1 MINDRKERAMRW
13 SWFRR
18 EFDGYEALLASWT
31 AFTVGQCGGSYA
43 PNDLA
48 VTDDGGVELIHVVA
62 DGGEAIH
69 CPSGNIVRCL
79 RLGIARIPGEKP
91 H

>member
-1 MINDRKERAMRW
+1 MR
-13 SWFRR
+13 
-18 EFDGYEALLASWT
+18 
-31 AFTVGQCGGSYA
+31 
-43 PNDLA
+43 LA

-69 CPSGNIVRCL
+69 CPGGNIVRCL